1 MKNPQL
7 LNIILLCNIALFSC
21 RGSKEIVVA
30 DKITAQTLVV
40 NSTVFSDIFT
50 GFLLINPETDE
61 VLANQYEDK
70 QMTPASNTKIFTM
83 YTCTQI
89 LGDSI
94 PSLRYLI
101 QGDSLLFW
109 GTGDP
114 TFGHPDF
121 KNNRAVELLKNWKGQ
136 LFYVPQFNKN
146 RFGAGWSWDDYNGS
160 YSTELTTFPIYGNMI
175 TYRKAANKKETI
187 TPKYFE
193 QFKQSTKASRV
204 TRSEFDNTIYV
215 PNFALK
221 NSYHKDLPIKV
232 SNEVIL
238 ELLKELT
245 EKEVKFYWKLD
256 NEMRENHKV
265 IYSYKTNDVLK
276 AMMQPS
282 DNFMA
287 EQLLLVCASVKKI
300 PLETRGIINFALDS
314 LLQNTP
320 DKLVWRDASGVSRYN
335 MFTPR
340 SIVYVLNEMYQHI
353 DTTTLFD
360 IFPTGGKTGTLK
372 KWYPGNPPYVHAKTG
387 TLSNN
392 HCLSGYVKTNSGK
405 VLIFSFMNN
414 HYVGSSSPY
423 KREMQRTL
431 EWIRDN
437 L

>member
-1 MKNPQL
+1 MNNHQIA
-7 LNIILLCNIALFSC
+7 IIVLTCSFFVYGC
-21 RGSKEIVVA
+21 RATKEVVKT
-30 DKITAQTLVV
+30 DKITAETLVV
-40 NSTVFSDIFT
+40 TSPVFNDIFT
-50 GFLLINPETDE
+50 GFHLFDPENETII
-61 VLANQYEDK
+61 ASQYADK

-94 PSLRYLI
+94 PSLRYTI

-114 TFGHPDF
+114 TFANPKF
-121 KNNRAVELLKNWKGQ
+121 KNNKAVQFLKDWKGQ

-146 RFGAGWSWDDYNGS
+146 RFGAGWSWDDFNGS

-175 TYRKAANKKETI
+175 RYSKQKNKKGTI
-187 TPKYFE
+187 NPKYFE
-193 QFKQSTKASRV
+193 KKIKTTKASRV
-204 TRSEFDNTIYV
+204 TRNEFDNTVYV

-221 NSYHKDLPIKV
+221 DSYRKNIPIKV

-245 EKEVKFYWKLD
+245 GKNVRFYWKLD
-256 NEMRENHKV
+256 DKMRQKHQV

-276 AMMQPS
+276 AMMHPS
-282 DNFMA
+282 DNFIA
-287 EQLLLVCASVKKI
+287 EQLLLVCASEKNM
-300 PLETRGIINFALDS
+300 PLETRGIIKYAVDN
-314 LLQNTP
+314 LLQNLP
-320 DKLVWRDASGVSRYN
+320 DEPVWRDGSGVSRYN

-340 SIVYVLNEMYQHI
+340 SMVYVLDEMYGNM
-353 DTTTLFD
+353 DTTALFD

-414 HYVGSSSPY
+414 HYVGSSTPY
-423 KREMQRTL
+423 KQEMQRTL

>member
-1 MKNPQL
+1 MKFYH
-7 LNIILLCNIALFSC
+7 ILGAIVFISSTFSSC
-21 RGSKEIVVA
+21 RTSKEII
-30 DKITAQTLVV
+30 KIEKMTAETLVA
-40 NSTVFSDIFT
+40 SSPVFSDIFT

-61 VLANQYEDK
+61 ILAEQYADK
-70 QMTPASNTKIFTM
+70 HLTPASNTKIFTM

-94 PSLRYLI
+94 PSLRYII
-101 QGDSLLFW
+101 QNDSLIFW

-121 KNNRAVELLKNWKGQ
+121 KNNRAVELLKNWKGK
-136 LFYVPQFNKN
+136 LFYAPQYNKN
-146 RFGAGWSWDDYNGS
+146 RFGAGWAWDDYNGS

-175 TYRKAANKKETI
+175 TYRKSANRKEKI

-193 QFKQSTKASRV
+193 QFKKSTNASRV
-204 TRSEFDNTIYV
+204 SRNEFDNTVYI
-215 PNFALK
+215 PSFALK
-221 NSYHKDLPIKV
+221 DRYNKDLPIKF

-238 ELLKELT
+238 ALLKELT
-245 EKEVKFYWKLD
+245 EKDVNYYWKLD
-256 NEMRENHKV
+256 NKMRQNHQV

-282 DNFMA
+282 DNFIA
-287 EQLLLVCASVKKI
+287 EQLLLVCASVKRM
-300 PLETRGIINFALDS
+300 PLETDKIIKFSKDS
-314 LLQNTP
+314 LLQKSP
-320 DKLVWRDASGVSRYN
+320 DELVWRDASGLSRYN
-335 MFTPR
+335 MFTPN
-340 SIVYVLNEMYQHI
+340 SIVYALTEMYEKM

-360 IFPTGGKTGTLK
+360 VFPTGGKTGTIR
-372 KWYPGNPPYVHAKTG
+372 KWYGGNYPYVHAKTG
-387 TLSNN
+387 TMSNN

-423 KREMQRTL
+423 KQEMQRTL

>member
-1 MKNPQL
+1 MTS
-7 LNIILLCNIALFSC
+7 LFLSSC
-21 RGSKEIVVA
+21 RTSKEVVLTESFTE
-30 DKITAQTLVV
+30 KMTAQTLVMD
-40 NSTVFSDIFT
+40 SPVFGDIFT
-50 GFLLINPETDE
+50 GFLLFDPETATTI
-61 VLANQYEDK
+61 VNQYADK
-70 QMTPASNTKIFTM
+70 HMTPASNTKILTM
-83 YTCTQI
+83 YTCTQV

-94 PSLRYLI
+94 PSLRYVI

-121 KNNRAVELLKNWKGQ
+121 KKNRAVDLLKNWKGQ
-136 LFYVPQFNKN
+136 LFYVPQYNKN
-146 RFGAGWSWDDYNGS
+146 RFGSGWAWDDYNGS

-175 TYRKAANKKETI
+175 SYRKSANKKETI

-193 QFKQSTKASRV
+193 QFKKSTSANRVSRN
-204 TRSEFDNTIYV
+204 EFDNTVYV
-215 PNFALK
+215 PNFTLK
-221 NSYHKDLPIKV
+221 DRYNKDLPIKI

-245 EKEVKFYWKLD
+245 EKEVNFYWKLD
-256 NEMRENHKV
+256 DKMRQNHQV

-276 AMMQPS
+276 AMMHPS
-282 DNFMA
+282 DNFIA
-287 EQLLLVCASVKKI
+287 EQLLLVCASVKKM
-300 PLETRGIINFALDS
+300 PLETNRIIKFAKDS
-314 LLQNTP
+314 LLQNSP
-320 DKLVWRDASGVSRYN
+320 NELVWRDASGLSRYN
-335 MFTPR
+335 MFTPH
-340 SIVYVLNEMYQHI
+340 SMVYALTEMYEKM

-360 IFPTGGKTGTLK
+360 IFPTGGKTGTIK
-372 KWYPGNPPYVHAKTG
+372 KWYGGTYPYVHAKTG
-387 TLSNN
+387 TMSNN

-423 KREMQRTL
+423 KREMQQTL